1 MSKSMKMDIF
11 EHTNEEIIEK
21 LTTASLQEIR
31 ALKLSLEAY
40 VDVNEELLLAIIDE
54 LMRRLV

>member
-1 MSKSMKMDIF
+1 MKMDIF